1 MNQTLLL
8 GRRKLGMGE
17 MVALKNVSNWLI
29 YMVHGV
35 VKQDGVDM
43 EHFVALERV
52 SQKVILILKQRC

>member
-8 GRRKLGMGE
+8 GRRKLGMEE

-43 EHFVALERV
+43 EHFVDLERD

>member
-1 MNQTLLL
+1 ME
-8 GRRKLGMGE
+8 E

-43 EHFVALERV
+43 EHFVGLERD